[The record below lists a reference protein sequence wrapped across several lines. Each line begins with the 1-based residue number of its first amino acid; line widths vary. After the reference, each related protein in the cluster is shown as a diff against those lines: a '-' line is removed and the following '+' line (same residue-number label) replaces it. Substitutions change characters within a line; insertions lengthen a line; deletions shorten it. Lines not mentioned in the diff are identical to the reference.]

1 MGRLRILREI
11 HGVEYEFELTR
22 DEMWEAKEMVEDM
35 CLEQEIRDRA
45 GQLLEEALPDMVE
58 SFKDWKRCGGAY
70 TSDEDA
76 IDSIIRAHLE

>member
-35 CLEQEIRDRA
+35 CLEQEIRDRM

-58 SFKDWKRCGGAY
+58 SFKDWKHYGGAY
-70 TSDEDA
+70 ASDEDA